1 MSHQLESRH
10 FLQPGD
16 RVQHLDGRTGNV
28 TDAFALYAVVEWD
41 AGGQQ
46 EVDQLDPSV
55 WVTERAAKE

>member
-16 RVQHLDGRTGNV
+16 RVQRLDGRTGSV
-28 TDAFALYAVVEWD
+28 ADAFALYAVVEWD
-41 AGGQQ
+41 EEGRQ
-46 EVDQLDPSV
+46 EVDQLDPTV